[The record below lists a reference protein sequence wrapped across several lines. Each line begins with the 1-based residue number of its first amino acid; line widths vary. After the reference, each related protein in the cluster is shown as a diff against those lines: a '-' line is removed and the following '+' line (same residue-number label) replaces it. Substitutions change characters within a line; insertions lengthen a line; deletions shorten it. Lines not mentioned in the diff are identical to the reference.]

1 MFQFPQTLFL
11 VIKTIEKNKNNNNIN
26 KQSSNLIL

>member
-11 VIKTIEKNKNNNNIN
+11 VIKTIKKIKNNNNIN